1 MALGR
6 AVVAADVPGPGDVVA
21 HRTTGLLVRPD
32 DSDALAGALRS
43 VLSDPFRCEAWGEA
57 GRDRVAASFDWGRA
71 SRLLEDAYTEA
82 ARAGAAPPHRQGA
95 TSAAA
100 VAAIA

>member
-1 MALGR
+1 
-6 AVVAADVPGPGDVVA
+6 VPGPGDVVA

-43 VLSDPFRCEAWGEA
+43 MLSDPFRCEAWGEA